1 MPAKG
6 PATLTLRISYARRG
20 CLSPLLFVAIVSYM
34 AKMACVDASL
44 RTDQGRVR
52 SNNEDFVARHEPD
65 GAAAEV
71 RDGWLYILADGAG
84 GMDAGDVASRFATER
99 TLHHYLERAEQRDWS
114 RRLYEAMQAAN
125 QDLRRLSTQA
135 GKNNRMATTMVAVVI
150 AGERAHVANVGDSRA
165 YLWHR
170 RRLQQITKDQSLV
183 AKLLEEGAIT
193 AEEAADH
200 PRKNIILYS
209 LGSEREPR
217 VDLFELPLEAG
228 DRLLLCSD
236 GLTRHVS
243 DEEIA
248 VVLSERE
255 PEAAT
260 ETLIDL
266 ANERGGRDNI
276 SVGVVHYGSEGEEEG
291 EGERTTGGALSTS
304 TARVLLW
311 SYTLFL
317 SLIQTLLMVLIW
329 AFLKL

>member
-1 MPAKG
+1 
-6 PATLTLRISYARRG
+6 
-20 CLSPLLFVAIVSYM
+20 M
-34 AKMACVDASL
+34 AEIACVSASL

-52 SNNEDFVARHEPD
+52 SSNEDFVARHEPT
-65 GAAAEV
+65 AVSAEA

-84 GMDAGDVASRFATER
+84 GMDAGEVASRFATEQ
-99 TLHHYLERAEQRDWS
+99 TLHHYLALADERDWS

-125 QDLRRLSTQA
+125 RDLRQLSTEA
-135 GKNNRMATTMVAVVI
+135 GKNNRMATTMVAVVV
-150 AGERAHVANVGDSRA
+150 AGARAHVANVGDSRA

-193 AEEAADH
+193 AEEAANH
-200 PRKNIILYS
+200 PRKNIILSS

-228 DRLLLCSD
+228 DKLLLCSD

-248 VVLSERE
+248 VVLGERE

-276 SVGVVHYGSEGEEEG
+276 SVGVVHYCEPGEPVPEEDA
-291 EGERTTGGALSTS
+291 GATLSNQA
-304 TARVLLW
+304 ARIVLW

-317 SLIQTLLMVLIW
+317 SFIQTLLMILIW
-329 AFLKL
+329 AFLNV